1 MTEAKYNRANWI
13 QYVTAVLVIVSLLL
27 SFGAYT
33 KDIDVNNSNLER
45 QISALDKKIDAGLS
59 VNVNMTGGHKT
70 DAIYDEIFKNDAY
83 KSLGETL
90 ALNEIDS
97 KDFKKIVQSAINA
110 ELEDT
115 EIESYKD
122 IDQIVVKDIET
133 LIVDENVN
141 VELDL
146 KVYYHVDD
154 DDDEEGRARISTTIT
169 VEDAANEDEE
179 DRDDAEI
186 DKDYIIDI
194 DKIYE

>member
-33 KDIDVNNSNLER
+33 KDVDVNNLNLER

-59 VNVNMTGGHKT
+59 VNVDMTDGPKT

-97 KDFKKIVQSAINA
+97 KDFKKVVRSAINA

-154 DDDEEGRARISTTIT
+154 DDDEEGRAKISTTIT
-169 VEDAANEDEE
+169 VEDAANEDEK